1 MRISDLRNKEILNF
15 SEGLLIG
22 HFDDLEIDLEKGII
36 KSLIIS
42 GRRGFL
48 VFFTDEPDI
57 IIPWNKIIKIGHD
70 VIIVD
75 LSLNNEKNFKIEVEK

>member
-15 SEGLLIG
+15 NEGLLIG
-22 HFDDLEIDLEKGII
+22 QFDDLEIDLEKGLI

-42 GRRGFL
+42 GKRGFL
-48 VFFTDEPDI
+48 GFFHDEPDI

-75 LSLNNEKNFKIEVEK
+75 LSPNNEKDFKFEGEK